1 MPLYVYECDN
11 CHDTFELRQGFND
24 KPLKKCK
31 ACGKH
36 KLFKVPQIPHTFV
49 YQPPKTLGHL
59 ASKNRDRMSEDE
71 KHAIDPEGLAIAKKR
86 EANSR
91 DAFGNKMDKDL
102 FKMNPNQLRKFVE
115 TGDKPDF
122 EGMKDEANYRRNK
135 SRRDSP
141 GKPDKRAVKNKVL

>member
-1 MPLYVYECDN
+1 
-11 CHDTFELRQGFND
+11 
-24 KPLKKCK
+24 
-31 ACGKH
+31 
-36 KLFKVPQIPHTFV
+36 
-49 YQPPKTLGHL
+49 
-59 ASKNRDRMSEDE
+59 MSEDE

-102 FKMNPNQLRKFVE
+102 FKMNTKQLRKFVE

-135 SRRDSP
+135 SRRDSS
-141 GKPDKRAVKNKVL
+141 GKPNKRAVKNKVL